1 MKRTAL
7 VLLLL
12 LGATAASAHA
22 ADTFVVGVEQST
34 KASWQSLTADFQSVS
49 GVAVSVQALP
59 QNSIAQQVVLQAF
72 TRSGRLNFVMV
83 QNSWGSGLANYL
95 QDLSNWA
102 PNFSAKGITAIS
114 QNGKAVGVPIAFAP
128 GWYLAVLTWPQ
139 NQTAAVDFLIA
150 AALGS
155 ASGSSSATG
164 APSAQSVVS
173 AFTTGKLSASQHSKK
188 LDGAIESL
196 IAAAQSTVSAMSAA
210 SVASLPS
217 SALAALDTVASV
229 FGVPFSPSTGTVTV
243 VMESNPGKSASS
255 NAAALRALGVSDSSI
270 DTSSSLIKVTVPVGQ
285 LASLVAQLSGVAFVR
300 APYQPYTL
308 GTLSEGRAAIHAD
321 VYGSAGVTGAGVRIA
336 VIDLGFYG
344 LAQAQARGDLPAS
357 VGQNDFTGTGLTSGI
372 SHGTA
377 VAEVIYDIAPDAQLT
392 LIKIGDEVDLDQAVT
407 YCLANGIQIINHSLG
422 WYNTSN
428 YDGAGVIADIARRAV
443 NGGILW
449 INAAGNEAQ
458 NHWQGTFADGNSDG
472 WNDSSVTF
480 YASTGSPIV
489 LYLTWNDW
497 PAASTD
503 YDLFLYDPASNLL
516 ASSTKYQTG
525 TEEPT
530 ESIQTTAS
538 QSGTYT
544 VRFRGTG
551 SKSLTLYNLYQSLS
565 PAVASSSILSPA
577 DVTEVVAVGAVN
589 YANYS
594 TGPQEPYSSQGPTTD
609 GRTKPDLV
617 CPDSVSTGTAPYT
630 TFAGTSGAAPH
641 AAGAA
646 ALLLSLQPSLSGAAL
661 RTQLLSQVVSMGS
674 PNIYGL
680 GRLVLQPLAP
690 SNQAP
695 VASFTYSPA
704 PAYVGQSI
712 SFNGTGSHDPD
723 GSVVSWSWNFGDGGT
738 SSGSS
743 TAHSFSSAGTFTVTL
758 TVQDNAGA
766 TASTS
771 QTVTVVAPA
780 NQPPVASFTATP
792 SSALVGQTVTFNAGA
807 SYDTDGSIVYYGWA
821 FGDSSTGTGAVT
833 THAYSAPGTYTATL
847 TVQDNGGASSSTTR
861 QVIVQ
866 IPTAPD
872 LVVQSFTY
880 APLSPTVGQTLT
892 FTIVV
897 FNQGTATAGAF
908 RIRLTGSSL
917 STAATTS
924 SLAAGNSRTFSL
936 TLPLTASSETYTVI
950 LDDLSQVAES
960 NESNNTQ
967 TLTVTATTPAP
978 VAHAGG
984 PYAGTVGVALTFNGS
999 ASTGSITSYSWS
1011 FGDGGSALGSAVS
1024 RAYSFAGTYSVTLT
1038 VSGPGGSSS
1047 DTTQAVISSPQP
1059 ALVASLSLP
1068 KSVYTIGE
1076 AVSITITVNR
1086 SAYVY
1091 LCEVAP
1097 DNRVVLLF
1105 PSIYEPNNVLSAGS
1119 RVIPGAAYTLLASAP
1134 TGSETLLLYAAAG
1147 PISGFPT
1154 SFGSGFPV
1162 LSTNPAAFQT
1172 SVLAAMQAS
1181 YAATDRTAASTSF
1194 TVQAAAPTTGT
1205 LRVRSTPS
1213 GASVRV
1219 DGSSV
1224 GMTNLDI
1231 PNVAPGTHTV
1241 EISLSGYQTETRSA
1255 TVTAGSTT
1263 TVQVTLTPV
1272 PANQAPTA
1280 GFTYSPTAPNA
1291 GTPVQFDASASADPD
1306 GTVISY
1312 AWSFGDGGTGVG
1324 ALVTHAYSATGS
1336 YTVQL
1341 TVTDNGGA
1349 TGHVS
1354 RLVTVSAPEVP
1365 PAMGTTGG
1373 IYVWGV
1379 TRWHVTVNAD
1389 ATWSNP
1395 RAYRVAISSDAP
1407 FTGLQQAVAGGAS
1420 PLASLPGDGRDAV
1433 LAGTLGTGSIDFS
1446 FGTPNSTTLTLD
1458 LYLDENGDGT
1468 LERDALRVHLG
1479 ASMVS
1484 PVVSS
1489 TFPPLLIGLP
1499 QFSSPPLTPSLNYR
1513 LGRVHATLDI
1523 ILWVT
1528 DIRTL
1533 GG

>member
-1 MKRTAL
+1 MQDNG
-7 VLLLL
+7 
-12 LGATAASAHA
+12 GA
-22 ADTFVVGVEQST
+22 
-34 KASWQSLTADFQSVS
+34 
-49 GVAVSVQALP
+49 
-59 QNSIAQQVVLQAF
+59 
-72 TRSGRLNFVMV
+72 
-83 QNSWGSGLANYL
+83 
-95 QDLSNWA
+95 
-102 PNFSAKGITAIS
+102 
-114 QNGKAVGVPIAFAP
+114 
-128 GWYLAVLTWPQ
+128 
-139 NQTAAVDFLIA
+139 
-150 AALGS
+150 
-155 ASGSSSATG
+155 SSS
-164 APSAQSVVS
+164 
-173 AFTTGKLSASQHSKK
+173 TTR
-188 LDGAIESL
+188 
-196 IAAAQSTVSAMSAA
+196 TV
-210 SVASLPS
+210 
-217 SALAALDTVASV
+217 TVAS
-229 FGVPFSPSTGTVTV
+229 
-243 VMESNPGKSASS
+243 
-255 NAAALRALGVSDSSI
+255 
-270 DTSSSLIKVTVPVGQ
+270 
-285 LASLVAQLSGVAFVR
+285 
-300 APYQPYTL
+300 
-308 GTLSEGRAAIHAD
+308 
-321 VYGSAGVTGAGVRIA
+321 
-336 VIDLGFYG
+336 
-344 LAQAQARGDLPAS
+344 
-357 VGQNDFTGTGLTSGI
+357 
-372 SHGTA
+372 
-377 VAEVIYDIAPDAQLT
+377 
-392 LIKIGDEVDLDQAVT
+392 
-407 YCLANGIQIINHSLG
+407 
-422 WYNTSN
+422 
-428 YDGAGVIADIARRAV
+428 
-443 NGGILW
+443 
-449 INAAGNEAQ
+449 
-458 NHWQGTFADGNSDG
+458 
-472 WNDSSVTF
+472 
-480 YASTGSPIV
+480 
-489 LYLTWNDW
+489 
-497 PAASTD
+497 
-503 YDLFLYDPASNLL
+503 
-516 ASSTKYQTG
+516 
-525 TEEPT
+525 
-530 ESIQTTAS
+530 
-538 QSGTYT
+538 
-544 VRFRGTG
+544 
-551 SKSLTLYNLYQSLS
+551 
-565 PAVASSSILSPA
+565 
-577 DVTEVVAVGAVN
+577 
-589 YANYS
+589 
-594 TGPQEPYSSQGPTTD
+594 
-609 GRTKPDLV
+609 
-617 CPDSVSTGTAPYT
+617 
-630 TFAGTSGAAPH
+630 
-641 AAGAA
+641 
-646 ALLLSLQPSLSGAAL
+646 
-661 RTQLLSQVVSMGS
+661 
-674 PNIYGL
+674 
-680 GRLVLQPLAP
+680 
-690 SNQAP
+690 
-695 VASFTYSPA
+695 
-704 PAYVGQSI
+704 
-712 SFNGTGSHDPD
+712 
-723 GSVVSWSWNFGDGGT
+723 
-738 SSGSS
+738 
-743 TAHSFSSAGTFTVTL
+743 
-758 TVQDNAGA
+758 
-766 TASTS
+766 
-771 QTVTVVAPA
+771 PA

-792 SSALVGQTVTFNAGA
+792 SSALVGQTVAFNAGA

-821 FGDSSTGTGAVT
+821 FGDSSTGTGAAT